1 MKKTYIAVAVAAA
14 FSLAGVAQ
22 AQDYQMEAGLSYL
35 TLSPDVGPSDSAIGV
50 DFTYFLETVSTN
62 NRPLS
67 EAYFLGQNSNVSA
80 FFAQLDKAD
89 TTTLGLGGE
98 FWLEKVYLSA
108 GLTNADLGAPINDDF
123 NDYEA
128 RVGYMVQDGLLLNV
142 GFADGDSYAD
152 PSILLAAKYVG
163 KLAENFVNLE
173 AELET
178 NDGDSAITLI
188 GDYFFTNEFSAGLRV
203 AETDV
208 SGVKT
213 QFGVGAKYFFT
224 PVASVE
230 AEYTTQDSDNAIGL
244 RVDRKST
251 R

>member
-1 MKKTYIAVAVAAA
+1 MKKTYIAAAIAAA
-14 FSLAGVAQ
+14 FSFAGVAQ

-35 TLSPDVGPSDSAIGV
+35 ALSPDVGPSDSAIGV

-67 EAYFLGQNSNVSA
+67 EAYFLGHNSNVSA

-89 TTTLGLGGE
+89 TTTLSLGGE

-108 GLTNADLGAPINDDF
+108 GLTNADDGIANDDF

-128 RVGYMVQDGLLLNV
+128 RVGFMVQDGLLLNV

-163 KLAENFVNLE
+163 KLGENFVNLE

-178 NDGDSAITLI
+178 NDGDSMLSLV
-188 GDYFFTNEFSAGLRV
+188 GDYFFSNEFSAGLRV
-203 AETDV
+203 TETDV

-244 RVDRKST
+244 RVAMRF
-251 R
+251 